1 MKEAPLE
8 TSGARCVDA
17 QMERLSCARTL
28 QQLSALSNAREQVDK
43 RDMWTQRSTSCKLGP
58 WWQSTDRRLSH
69 EDHDASSCTS
79 RGIGV
84 VSRSGA
90 ALVVCVERRCR
101 ISTPTKCCKAYPAQ
115 SIWTKPHLV
124 ALDEPTT
131 YLDVETVLLAQ
142 KLSSC

>member
-17 QMERLSCARTL
+17 QMERFSCARTL
-28 QQLSALSNAREQVDK
+28 QQLSVLSNAREQVDK
-43 RDMWTQRSTSCKLGP
+43 RDMWTHRSTSCKLGP
-58 WWQSTDRRLSH
+58 WWQPTDRRLSRGGR
-69 EDHDASSCTS
+69 DAPICTS

-90 ALVVCVERRCR
+90 ALVCVERRCR
-101 ISTPTKCCKAYPAQ
+101 IPTPTKCCTAYPSQ
-115 SIWTKPHLV
+115 CIWTKPHLV